1 MAIPTFSIVPL
12 ILFFNLCF
20 RGTYGDYG
28 GWEGAYA
35 TFYDGGDSSDTMG
48 MFKKQT
54 CIAFAYDP

>member
-1 MAIPTFSIVPL
+1 MAITAFSIVPL
-12 ILFFNLCF
+12 LLVFNLCF

-28 GWEGAYA
+28 GWEGGHA
-35 TFYDGGDSSDTMG
+35 TFYVGGDSSNTTG